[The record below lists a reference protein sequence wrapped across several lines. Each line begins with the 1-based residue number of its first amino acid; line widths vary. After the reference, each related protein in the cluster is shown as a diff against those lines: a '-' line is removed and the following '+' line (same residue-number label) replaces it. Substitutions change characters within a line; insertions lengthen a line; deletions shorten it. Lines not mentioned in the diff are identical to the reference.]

1 MRLLSFKPVYLIKD
15 IISFNQL
22 LCFSS
27 MLIVVINQG
36 TCGFS
41 FRLGKNLSG
50 PSLDLTTEEQLE
62 HFWYMT

>member
-1 MRLLSFKPVYLIKD
+1 
-15 IISFNQL
+15 
-22 LCFSS
+22 
-27 MLIVVINQG
+27 MLIVVISQG